1 MAIANSDR
9 DRLRLLAE
17 EAGRTLEGATPQS
30 ILRWGAKHFGRS
42 LCIAASMADAVMI
55 HLASSVL
62 EGVDIIFLD
71 TGYHFEET
79 LETRDRVAARYP
91 ITLHSI
97 QPRQTVA
104 EQDAL
109 FGPQLYERDPDA
121 CCNLRKVEP
130 LRRALEPFAAWA
142 SGMRRDE
149 TAARKHIGVVE
160 WDANRQMVKL
170 NPLAAWS
177 DAEGDDYIAE
187 HDIVLNPLLS
197 RGYPSI
203 GCEPCTF
210 KVAPG
215 ENPRSGRWAGSTK
228 TECGLHFNGDGTIS
242 PARSATPAGDGRAN
256 AATPPAKA

>member
-1 MAIANSDR
+1 MAVADADQER
-9 DRLRLLAE
+9 FRLLAE

-30 ILRWGAKHFGRS
+30 ILRWGAEHFGRS
-42 LCIAASMADAVMI
+42 LCIAASMADAVLI

-62 EGVDIIFLD
+62 EGIDVIFLD
-71 TGYHFEET
+71 TGYHFQET
-79 LETRDRVAARYP
+79 LETRDAVAARYP

-97 QPRQTVA
+97 QPKQSVD

-130 LRRALEPFAAWA
+130 LRRALAPFAAWA
-142 SGMRRDE
+142 SGIRRDE
-149 TAARKHIGVVE
+149 TAARKRIGVVE
-160 WDANRQMVKL
+160 WDANRQMVKM
-170 NPLAAWS
+170 NPLAAWT
-177 DAEGDDYIAE
+177 DAEVDDYVAE

-242 PARSATPAGDGRAN
+242 PARLAPPAGEGTTRG
-256 AATPPAKA
+256 AARRTGA